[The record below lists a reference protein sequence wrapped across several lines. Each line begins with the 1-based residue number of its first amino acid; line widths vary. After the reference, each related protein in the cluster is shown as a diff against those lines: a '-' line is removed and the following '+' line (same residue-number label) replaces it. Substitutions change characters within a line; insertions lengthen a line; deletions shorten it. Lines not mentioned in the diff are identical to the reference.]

1 MEILKVTGLTKNF
14 GSLQAVGGVNLS
26 VRKNEIRAII
36 GPNGAGKTTFF
47 NLVSGDLKPD
57 GGEVFFKGQ
66 PVHGVPPHQ
75 IMRMGMARSFQI
87 THIFPRLSVFEN
99 VMISVLVRQKREHS
113 LFRQA
118 TRISRVGEETLAA
131 LRLIGMDGLSEVKG
145 QALSHGDKKR
155 LELAIILACKP
166 DLLLLDEPT
175 AGMSPEETQ
184 MTVDLIKQISSD
196 LGITVVFT
204 EHDMKVV
211 FSIAHTISVL
221 QQGQIIAEGVP
232 EEVRKDRRVIEA
244 YIGEKKE

>member
-57 GGEVFFKGQ
+57 GGEVFFKGL

-118 TRISRVGEETLAA
+118 ARISQVGEETLAA

>member
-1 MEILKVTGLTKNF
+1 
-14 GSLQAVGGVNLS
+14 
-26 VRKNEIRAII
+26 
-36 GPNGAGKTTFF
+36 
-47 NLVSGDLKPD
+47 
-57 GGEVFFKGQ
+57 
-66 PVHGVPPHQ
+66 
-75 IMRMGMARSFQI
+75 MRMGMARSFQI
-87 THIFPRLSVFEN
+87 THIFPHLSVFEN
-99 VMISVLVRQKREHS
+99 VMIPVLVRQKRERS
-113 LFRQA
+113 FFRQA
-118 TRISRVGEETLAA
+118 TRISQVGEETSAA

-166 DLLLLDEPT
+166 ELLLLDEPT

-184 MTVDLIKQISSD
+184 LTVDLIKQISSD
-196 LGITVVFT
+196 LGITIVFT

-221 QQGQIIAEGVP
+221 QQGRIIAEGIP

>member
-1 MEILKVTGLTKNF
+1 MEILKVSDLKKNF
-14 GSLQAVGGVNLS
+14 GSLQAVGGVSLS

-66 PVHGVPPHQ
+66 PIHGVPPHQ
-75 IMRMGMARSFQI
+75 IMRMGISRSFQI
-87 THIFPRLSVFEN
+87 THIFPQLSVFEN
-99 VMISVLVRQKREHS
+99 AMVAVLVRQKREHS
-113 LFRQA
+113 LFRKA
-118 TRISRVGEETLAA
+118 ARISQVEEETLAA
-131 LRLIGMDGLSEVKG
+131 LRLIGLEGLSEVKG
-145 QALSHGDKKR
+145 HALSHGDKKR

-166 DLLLLDEPT
+166 ELLLLDEPT

-184 MTVDLIKQISSD
+184 LTVDLIKQISAD
-196 LGITVVFT
+196 LGITIVFT

-221 QQGQIIAEGVP
+221 QQGLIIAEGVP